1 MLESIGLENYWV
13 VECVRAGKLVWREAF
28 ENLVVTAGLNK
39 VLDATFKTGLAAP
52 QWYVGLVDGTS
63 APTYDASD
71 VMGSHAGWVDF
82 QSYSGST
89 RPSYTP
95 GTISGGSVDN
105 SSSKAAFTIS
115 AAGTVYGA
123 YLTDGSAKTGTTGT
137 LYAVGSFSS
146 SQAVVG
152 GDVVN
157 VTATLTAA
165 QQGSNSFMLIKE
177 QAFGEFHP

>member
-1 MLESIGLENYWV
+1 MIQSIGLENHWV
-13 VECVRAGKLVWREAF
+13 VECVRAGKIAWREEF
-28 ENLVVTAGLNK
+28 DNLVVTAGLNK
-39 VLDATFKTGLAAP
+39 VLDATFKSGLAAP
-52 QWYVGLVDGTS
+52 TWFVGLVDGAST
-63 APTYDASD
+63 PTYDATDIMS
-71 VMGSHAGWVDF
+71 SHSGWSDF

-89 RPSYTP
+89 RPSFTP
-95 GTISGGSVDN
+95 GTISAGSVDN
-105 SSSKAAFTIS
+105 SGSKASFTIS
-115 AAGTVYGA
+115 AAGTVIGA
-123 YLTDGSAKTGTTGT
+123 YLTDGSSKTGTTGT

-165 QQGSNSFMLIKE
+165 QQGAGGFMLIKE